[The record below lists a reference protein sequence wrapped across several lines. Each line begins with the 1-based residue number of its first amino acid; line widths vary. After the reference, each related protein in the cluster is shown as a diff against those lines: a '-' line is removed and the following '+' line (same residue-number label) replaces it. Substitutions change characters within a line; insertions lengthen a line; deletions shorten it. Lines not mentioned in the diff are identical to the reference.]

1 LPKDLTQ
8 WLPLPIAHDGGYV
21 KKPSNDKGQR
31 KILDQIKGTL
41 PQNLTIYRLIA
52 ENMFDAVYMLD
63 TEGRFTFVNDV
74 VLKRSGYEREWFI
87 GRSFLDFVL
96 PGNRDMVQKSFTAVM
111 KGEAVPAYELN
122 YFTASDKPIWIEINA
137 TPLMD
142 QGNINGVLVVSRDI
156 TERKK
161 IEEELE
167 LYRSNLETLIKNRTA
182 ELIIA
187 NEQLQ
192 AEIGQ
197 HKKTEEALKSSEAYY
212 RTIFQNT
219 GTVMVVIDEDAT
231 ISLTNAECEKIIGY
245 PPQALEGKRS
255 VFEFVAKDDLKRV
268 QEYYRIRK
276 TDPDKVPRSYE
287 AKAVDRSGNVK
298 DVLIT
303 VALIPGTQKSIAS
316 FIDITE
322 SKKMEAALKVSEAKY
337 RNIFENAMEGIFQT
351 GLNGEILSANPSFA
365 RLFGYRS
372 PEDIKKTVKDIR
384 YEIYTDE
391 GQRNELRRLLDKQGF
406 IRNHEVQC
414 RRKDGQRIW
423 ISLNIRVVQDRDSKI
438 LFYEGTLVDITE
450 RKKIQGD
457 LENKSRSLEETNAAL
472 RVLLKQRDEDKTDL
486 EEKVLH
492 NIKELV
498 FPYVDKLRSQQS
510 NADRVVVDIIESNL
524 NEILSPFIRSM
535 ASRYAN
541 FTPKEIQIADLMKKG
556 KTTKEISQI
565 LNLSP
570 RTIDIHRYNIRKKLN
585 INKKKVNL
593 QSYLLTLA

>member
-1 LPKDLTQ
+1 M
-8 WLPLPIAHDGGYV
+8 
-21 KKPSNDKGQR
+21 KKPSKDKGQGKER
-31 KILDQIKGTL
+31 GQIKEIL
-41 PQNLTIYRLIA
+41 PKNLTIYRLIA

-63 TEGRFTFVNDV
+63 NEGRFTFVNDV
-74 VLKRSGYEREWFI
+74 VLKRSGFEREWFI

-96 PGNRDMVQKSFTAVM
+96 PENKDMIQESFMAVM
-111 KGEAVPAYELN
+111 KGEVVPAYELS
-122 YFTASDKPIWIEINA
+122 YFTASGTQIWIEINA
-137 TPLMD
+137 TPLLD
-142 QGNINGVLVVSRDI
+142 QGKINGVLVVSRDI

-167 LYRSNLETLIKNRTA
+167 LHRSNLETIIESRTA
-182 ELIIA
+182 ELRIA

-219 GTVMVVIDEDAT
+219 GTVMVVIEEDAT
-231 ISLTNAECEKIIGY
+231 ISLTNAECEKVIGY
-245 PPQALEGKRS
+245 SPEALMGKRT

-268 QEYYRIRK
+268 QEYYRIRR
-276 TDPDKVPRSYE
+276 TDPDKAPRSYE
-287 AKAVDRSGNVK
+287 ARAVDRSGNVK
-298 DVLIT
+298 DILIT

-322 SKKMEAALKVSEAKY
+322 INEMEAALKVSEAKY
-337 RNIFENAMEGIFQT
+337 RNIFENATEGIFQT
-351 GLNGEILSANPSFA
+351 GINGEILSANPSFA
-365 RLFGYRS
+365 RLFGYKS
-372 PEDIKKTVKDIR
+372 PEEIMRVIKDIR
-384 YEIYTDE
+384 YEIYADE
-391 GQRNELRRLLDKQGF
+391 NQRNTLSRLLDKQGF
-406 IRNHEVQC
+406 VRNFEVQC

-423 ISLNIRVVQDRDSKI
+423 ISLNFRVVRDRDNKI

-450 RKKIQGD
+450 RKKIQED

-472 RVLLKQRDEDKTDL
+472 RVLLKQREEDKTDL

-498 FPYVDKLRSQQS
+498 LPYIDKLRAGQQS
-510 NADRVVVDIIESNL
+510 KDTVIVDIVESNL
-524 NEILSPFIRSM
+524 NEILSPFIKSM

-570 RTIDIHRYNIRKKLN
+570 RTIDIHRYNIRRKLN

-593 QSYLLTLA
+593 QSYLLSLT

>member
-1 LPKDLTQ
+1 M
-8 WLPLPIAHDGGYV
+8 
-21 KKPSNDKGQR
+21 KKPSKDKGQG
-31 KILDQIKGTL
+31 KIRDQIKEAL
-41 PQNLTIYRLIA
+41 PQNLTFYRLIA

-74 VLKRSGYEREWFI
+74 VLKRSGFKREWFI

-96 PGNRDMVQKSFTAVM
+96 PENKGMVQKSFMAVM
-111 KGEAVPAYELN
+111 KGEVVPAYELY
-122 YFTASDKPIWIEINA
+122 YFTASGTPIWIEINA
-137 TPLMD
+137 TPLID
-142 QGNINGVLVVSRDI
+142 QGKINGVLVVSRDI
-156 TERKK
+156 TERKR

-167 LYRSNLETLIKNRTA
+167 LHRSNLETIIESRTA
-182 ELIIA
+182 ELRIA

-219 GTVMVVIDEDAT
+219 GTVMVVIEEDAT
-231 ISLTNAECEKIIGY
+231 ISLTNAECEKVIGY
-245 PPQALEGKRS
+245 SPEALMGKRT

-268 QEYYRIRK
+268 QDYFRTRR
-276 TDPDKVPRSYE
+276 TNPDKTPRSYE
-287 AKAVDRSGNVK
+287 ARAVDRSGNVK

-322 SKKMEAALKVSEAKY
+322 SKKMEAALKESEAMY

-365 RLFGYRS
+365 RLFGYKSQEEIMRV
-372 PEDIKKTVKDIR
+372 IKDIR
-384 YEIYTDE
+384 YEIYADE
-391 GQRNELRRLLDKQGF
+391 NQRNALRRLLDKQGF
-406 IRNHEVQC
+406 VRNFEVQC

-423 ISLNIRVVQDRDSKI
+423 ISLNFRVVRDRDNKI

-450 RKKIQGD
+450 RKKIQED

-472 RVLLKQRDEDKTDL
+472 RVLLKQREEDKTDL

-498 FPYVDKLRSQQS
+498 LPYIDKLRAGQQS
-510 NADRVVVDIIESNL
+510 KDTVIVDIVESNL
-524 NEILSPFIRSM
+524 NEILSPFIKSM

-570 RTIDIHRYNIRKKLN
+570 RTIDIHRYNIRRKLN